1 MFVNIYEIFH
11 NLKTEKRRKKSCP
24 PQALWKNVNSIKRQ
38 WKDFVILNVIAI
50 LVLVGTPKT
59 ILKMIQSESLPS
71 QKS

>member
-11 NLKTEKRRKKSCP
+11 NLKTEKRRKKFCP